1 MFILDSDFTMMKDGM
16 GQYRYNRLITV
27 TSILAG
33 CGIFNVNAFS
43 PTGIHQFPVGRYT
56 PALNLARRDSGPSKL
71 MTKPAPSIAEL
82 EEKFSWKLPSI
93 TPQQESSQPSPT
105 PATDDDDNTKR
116 NLLAGGALLL
126 LGATTLLPSLSGI
139 STLLSDKFADTG
151 FYQAFSLVFVS
162 EIGDKTFF
170 IAGLLAAQSGR
181 LLSFLGSISALAVMT
196 VLSVV
201 IGQLFHS
208 VPAGLTQGL
217 PLDDIAAVIAFA
229 FFGVKTLM
237 EAAECEDDADG
248 CGVDSEFAE
257 AEEDVEGSGIT
268 AVASPWTKIAS
279 IFGLVFAA
287 EFGDR
292 SFLSTI
298 ALSAA
303 QNPFSVGVGSVAAH
317 AIATGIAVT
326 TGSYVAKY
334 ISERT
339 IGYIGGTLFIIFA
352 ITTALGLF

>member
-1 MFILDSDFTMMKDGM
+1 MRL
-16 GQYRYNRLITV
+16 YRNSKLITV
-27 TSILAG
+27 ASILLVS
-33 CGIFNVNAFS
+33 GILIVNAFS
-43 PTGIHQFPVGRYT
+43 PADVGVRQL
-56 PALNLARRDSGPSKL
+56 PASRDTTLLNLARRKNGASKVG
-71 MTKPAPSIAEL
+71 TKPAPSIAEL

-93 TPQQESSQPSPT
+93 SPQQESPSSSSSPSST
-105 PATDDDDNTKR
+105 PSSPDNTKR
-116 NLLAGGALLL
+116 NLLAGACIL
-126 LGATTLLPSLSGI
+126 LGATLLPSLGLTS
-139 STLLSDKFADTG
+139 SLSALSDKYADTG

-196 VLSVV
+196 IISVV
-201 IGQLFHS
+201 LGQLFHN

-217 PLDDIAAVIAFA
+217 PLDDIAAVLAFT
-229 FFGVKTLM
+229 FFGIKTLM
-237 EAAECEDDADG
+237 EALECEVDEEG
-248 CGVDSEFAE
+248 CGVDAELAE

-268 AVASPWTKIAS
+268 ARASVWTKVVS
-279 IFGLVFAA
+279 IFGLVFAE

-303 QNPFSVGVGSVAAH
+303 QNPVSVGAGSVAAH

-334 ISERT
+334 VSEKT

-352 ITTALGLF
+352 ITTAIGIF